1 MVKAVMNQK
10 EKLQDIKTVIDV
22 NSKIT
27 RQKQYVDNLLK

>member
-22 NSKIT
+22 NSKMN
-27 RQKQYVDNLLK
+27 RRKQYVDNLLK